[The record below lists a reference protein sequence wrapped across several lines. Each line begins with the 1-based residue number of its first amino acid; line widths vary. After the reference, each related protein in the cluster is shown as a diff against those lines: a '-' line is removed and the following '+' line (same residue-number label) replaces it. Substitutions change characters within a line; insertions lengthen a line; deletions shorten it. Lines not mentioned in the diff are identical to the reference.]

1 MSLVEQIAWLAG
13 TRVTASR
20 KVGRSRVFECEC
32 APLLTSER
40 VKQFIGEVNPT
51 VMRTSLGVVESIR
64 IGRDVMC
71 WKTGA

>member
-20 KVGRSRVFECEC
+20 QVGRSRVFECEY